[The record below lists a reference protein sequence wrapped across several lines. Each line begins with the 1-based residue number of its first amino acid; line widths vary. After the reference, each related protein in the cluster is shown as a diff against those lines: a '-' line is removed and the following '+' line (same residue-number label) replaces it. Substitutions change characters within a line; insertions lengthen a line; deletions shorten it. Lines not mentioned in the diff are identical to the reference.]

1 MEVTAVFSFR
11 LFQYILTPAKMKG
24 TTRAQYGMEDQAL
37 HSRRRTGAAF
47 VAACLCLVAAACVL
61 TAASS
66 QDQSVLS
73 QTDSVKSH
81 NSPATLSDFTSKSS
95 EHQRALASAAVASEK
110 LNVLQKIA
118 VSVKAKVAELK
129 AQSGA
134 LNMKPVRLGD
144 LTANRA
150 HSMAEEAKQRY
161 LALHEAATSSSA
173 KAATSSA
180 ASSRASLNPAVAK
193 HVGHSDLID
202 LATQASE
209 AAANAVDSVDVQR
222 LVVAREASTYIKAE
236 KRALV
241 VQHKAALAEASAD
254 IARALVADDTAKRA
268 QKQAAMLRKLAQRAR
283 SKAALYA
290 AQIKTYDNDYV
301 NTKP

>member
-1 MEVTAVFSFR
+1 
-11 LFQYILTPAKMKG
+11 MKG

-118 VSVKAKVAELK
+118 GSVKAKVAELK
-129 AQSGA
+129 AESGA
-134 LNMKPVRLGD
+134 LKMKPVRLGD

-161 LALHEAATSSSA
+161 LALHKAATSSVASKAATSSSA

-193 HVGHSDLID
+193 HLGHSDLID

-209 AAANAVDSVDVQR
+209 AAANAVDSVDAQR

-241 VQHKAALAEASAD
+241 VQHKAKLAEASAD

-268 QKQAAMLRKLAQRAR
+268 QKQAAMLRKLAERAR